1 MTRRATRTQS
11 PDAREVVDAAQSE
24 ADFQRQVVELA
35 VSLGWTVRHNADSR
49 RTQAGEPD
57 LELLRGATMLR
68 LELKGEKGV
77 VRPAQQFYI
86 DRLKLVKFVHA
97 EIVRPRDFEALKDTL
112 ERAVR

>member
-1 MTRRATRTQS
+1 MTPRATRTQS
-11 PDAREVVDAAQSE
+11 PGARAVVDAAQTE
-24 ADFQRQVVELA
+24 GEFQRQVIELA
-35 VSLGWTVRHNADSR
+35 ESLGWTVRHNADSR

-68 LELKGEKGV
+68 LELKSEKGV

-86 DRLKLVKFVHA
+86 DRLRLVKFVYA
-97 EIVRPRDFEALKDTL
+97 EIVRPRDFDALKDTL